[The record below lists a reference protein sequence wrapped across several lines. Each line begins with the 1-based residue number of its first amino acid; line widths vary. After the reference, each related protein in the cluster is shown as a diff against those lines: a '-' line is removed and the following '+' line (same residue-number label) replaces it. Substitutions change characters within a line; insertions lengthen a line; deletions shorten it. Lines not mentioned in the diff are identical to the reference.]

1 MGSSSM
7 DLEDMDARDG
17 MSLSLLLLSL
27 LEGGGI
33 IVHVVH
39 LP

>member
-17 MSLSLLLLSL
+17 MLLLLLLLSL
-27 LEGGGI
+27 SEGGI
-33 IVHVVH
+33 IVRVVH
-39 LP
+39 PP

>member
-1 MGSSSM
+1 M
-7 DLEDMDARDG
+7 DSEDMDARDG

-33 IVHVVH
+33 IVRIVH
-39 LP
+39 PP